1 MCDILHIY
9 LLYRIGIFFPPFRRS
24 GASVK
29 NCQVKKIFFTVSENL
44 HPIFLS
50 FPSVTSL
57 CWWLRWTSST
67 TPCGRSMLRLRGA
80 PASLGK
86 VAERERT
93 RGRRGGSKVRARLK
107 PCLSHAQKRSRGAGT
122 KEPLLKF
129 LPSQLARGEVV
140 SSPPV
145 FSPEASSS
153 INPPPSFS
161 LRFPALSRPCQIG
174 IRRDHCRRRK
184 GKLGGERTVRSLGS
198 PFPRRR
204 IFVCCMQGSS
214 EKMNARPVERPEAAA
229 LTSLYW
235 CIFCFTLFVEFPSLP
250 TSLIVPLSET
260 NSLSCTPDLHIL
272 LFIGSPIQIKF
283 NLGEEGT
290 GPYMLTPL

>member
-1 MCDILHIY
+1 MCDILHVY

-153 INPPPSFS
+153 INPPPPLILSSLSRSLSPLPNWNPQRPLSAAKREARRREDRSFV
-161 LRFPALSRPCQIG
+161 RFPISPAADFRVL
-174 IRRDHCRRRK
+174 HA
-184 GKLGGERTVRSLGS
+184 GE
-198 PFPRRR
+198 
-204 IFVCCMQGSS
+204 
-214 EKMNARPVERPEAAA
+214 
-229 LTSLYW
+229 
-235 CIFCFTLFVEFPSLP
+235 
-250 TSLIVPLSET
+250 
-260 NSLSCTPDLHIL
+260 
-272 LFIGSPIQIKF
+272 
-283 NLGEEGT
+283 
-290 GPYMLTPL
+290 